1 MRAAVVLLLT
11 LLCSVASADALEL
24 KAGKISV
31 DIPKTWA
38 VNVKDE
44 PPLIR
49 AASADNAVAFILWV
63 VDSTDTKAALTK
75 LEGEL
80 YSSIQGLKW
89 VEKTK
94 KLKINKIPT
103 TWVEGVG
110 VNAAGAQLDVLVVVG
125 GPTATKKG
133 VIMFAVVEHEKLLAN
148 EKGIK
153 AIFQSL
159 KRTK

>member
-1 MRAAVVLLLT
+1 MRAAVVLLL
-11 LLCSVASADALEL
+11 LLCSVASAGPLVV
-24 KAGKISV
+24 KAGKVSV
-31 DIPKTWA
+31 DIPKSWA
-38 VNVKDE
+38 VNMKDE

-49 AASADNAVAFILWV
+49 SASPDNAVAFVLWI
-63 VDSTDTKAALTK
+63 VDTTDTKTALTK

-89 VEKTK
+89 VDKTK

-125 GPTATKKG
+125 GPTPTKKG
-133 VIMFAVVEHEKLLAN
+133 VIMLAVVEHEKLVAN
-148 EKGIK
+148 ENGIK

>member
-1 MRAAVVLLLT
+1 MRAVVFLLL
-11 LLCSVASADALEL
+11 LLSSVASADVLAV
-24 KAGKISV
+24 KAGKVSV

-38 VNVKDE
+38 VNVKDD
-44 PPLIR
+44 LIR
-49 AASADNAVAFILWV
+49 SASGDNQVAFVLWV
-63 VDSTDTKAALTK
+63 VGSTDTKAALTK

-94 KLKINKIPT
+94 KLKINKLRT

-125 GPTATKKG
+125 GPTPTKKG
-133 VIMFAVVEHEKLLAN
+133 VIMLAVVEHEKLVAN
-148 EKGIK
+148 EKAIQ

-159 KRTK
+159 KPTK